1 MANDLIDNA
10 LVIQFS
16 DHVHVLAQQME
27 SRMRPFVEVRPMTGD
42 TYAYDGLGP
51 VEASPVV
58 GRQQPVTFSDINH
71 LRRQIARQRF
81 ALTLPI
87 DAADV
92 RGMLQNPQGEYA
104 KACVR
109 AMARV
114 FDRVVVGC
122 LFSSVLTGRAMST
135 TVTAAN
141 DGVTTVTATAG
152 LTYAKL
158 IEINKNFMDNDVGND
173 VPEQIVMG
181 FAGNEYSA
189 LMQEVELVND
199 LYSQHYAIDKGR
211 MAEAAGIKLVPFAA
225 NAPKPI
231 LPVASSVRACFA
243 MSTRGCCV
251 GMSKEFSLKVEPR
264 PDLIEVTQVQIIFD
278 LGAVRTE
285 GVLVQQVNTTAS

>member
-1 MANDLIDNA
+1 MAGELIDNA
-10 LVIQFS
+10 LVVQFS

-27 SRMRPFVEVRPMTGD
+27 SRLRPFVEVRPMSGE

-58 GRQQPVTFSDINH
+58 GRQQPVQFSDINH

-114 FDRVVVGC
+114 FDRVVVASM
-122 LFSSVLTGRAMST
+122 FATVYTGRTMGTA
-135 TVTAAN
+135 VTAAN
-141 DGVTTVTATAG
+141 DGVLTVTATSG
-152 LTYAKL
+152 LTYAQL
-158 IEINKNFMDNDVGND
+158 IAIRKNFMDNDVGND
-173 VPEQIVMG
+173 VEETFVMG
-181 FAGNEYSA
+181 IAGNEYTS

-225 NAPKPI
+225 NAPKPA
-231 LPVASSVRACFA
+231 LSVASSVRACFA
-243 MSTRGCCV
+243 MSTRGICV
-251 GMSKEFSLKVEPR
+251 GMSKEFQLKVEPR

-285 GVLVQQVNTTAS
+285 GALVQQVNTTAS

>member
-1 MANDLIDNA
+1 MAGELIDNA

-27 SRMRPFVEVRPMTGD
+27 SRLRPFVEVRPMSGE

-51 VEASPVV
+51 IEASPVV
-58 GRQQPVTFSDINH
+58 GRQQPVQFSDINH

-114 FDRVVVGC
+114 FDRVVVASM
-122 LFSSVLTGRAMST
+122 FATVYTGRTMGTA
-135 TVTAAN
+135 VTAAN
-141 DGVTTVTATAG
+141 DGVLTVTATSG
-152 LTYAKL
+152 LTYAQL
-158 IEINKNFMDNDVGND
+158 IAIRKNFMDNDVGND
-173 VPEQIVMG
+173 VEETFVMG
-181 FAGNEYSA
+181 IAGNEYTS

-225 NAPKPI
+225 NAPKPV
-231 LPVASSVRACFA
+231 LSVASSVRACFA
-243 MSTRGCCV
+243 MSTRGICV
-251 GMSKEFSLKVEPR
+251 GMSKEFQLKVEPR

-285 GVLVQQVNTTAS
+285 GALVQQVNTTAS